1 MPKSVFK
8 RSIALLL
15 AAALV
20 SGGVHTAAANNNTDS
35 DAAAVIGE
43 SSEYMSYID
52 DNAEI
57 PSAEDSAEVVLDNA
71 IPADGAELKKESE
84 YNGCKALVWENG
96 NGNISA
102 EFNIPATALYNIELT
117 YYLPEAG
124 VEPEPGIMI
133 DGKYPYSDLEKV
145 TVPRE
150 WKNSGAA
157 REDADGNQLTPEQ
170 VESGRYTSVLK
181 DFSGVNT
188 EPYLVRLTAGKH
200 IPLRLFRRNKRLRFL
215 HLSLHRPKKRKI
227 IKNRRRKS
235 KTIRRR

>member
-35 DAAAVIGE
+35 DAATVIGE

-84 YNGCKALVWENG
+84 YNG
-96 NGNISA
+96 
-102 EFNIPATALYNIELT
+102 
-117 YYLPEAG
+117 LP
-124 VEPEPGIMI
+124 
-133 DGKYPYSDLEKV
+133 
-145 TVPRE
+145 VP
-150 WKNSGAA
+150 
-157 REDADGNQLTPEQ
+157 T
-170 VESGRYTSVLK
+170 
-181 DFSGVNT
+181 
-188 EPYLVRLTAGKH
+188 
-200 IPLRLFRRNKRLRFL
+200 
-215 HLSLHRPKKRKI
+215 
-227 IKNRRRKS
+227 
-235 KTIRRR
+235 